1 VRLLFGTFFYSIAS
15 ALIPVL
21 NAEIPLGGIPT
32 GSTNSW
38 LFAFAAAA
46 GQTIGKII
54 WYYAGRHSM
63 KISWLRKKMETEK
76 WKATY
81 VTWHGR
87 IVGRPVLAG
96 AICFASGVGGLPPLA
111 IVAVLAG
118 SLRMNLPI
126 FVGTVLVG
134 RTIRFWL
141 VIEGAAVLKDL
152 VGPLLGIG

>member
-1 VRLLFGTFFYSIAS
+1 VRLLLGTFFYSIAS

-21 NAEIPLGGIPT
+21 NAEIPLAGIPT
-32 GSTNSW
+32 GNANSW
-38 LFAFAAAA
+38 LFAFAAAG
-46 GQTIGKII
+46 GQTIGKVL

-76 WKATY
+76 WQQSY
-81 VTWHGR
+81 QTWHAR
-87 IVGRPVLAG
+87 IVGRPLLAG
-96 AICFASGVGGLPPLA
+96 AICLVSGVGGFPPLA

-118 SLRMNLPI
+118 SLRMNLPLFI
-126 FVGTVLVG
+126 GTVLVG

-152 VGPLLGIG
+152 IGPWLGIG